1 MDTPMNRK
9 NTRELR
15 VYLRHRTEYYS
26 FCWAEFL
33 KDKSFS
39 IGINSHG
46 IIFDEYGTAVYR
58 GGNFTDHV
66 QTTVTR
72 GDISMRDAKDHHV
85 TFHPPRITQQSG
97 IVHIVAPNGKV
108 DEWPLDWFPITRA
121 QLLLYFTVAD
131 LRCLGQVTKPKRP
144 YRVVCVPSGICSL
157 RMELHIHPRQTSLSV
172 LHDPKA
178 LGNIHGFSPDYI
190 ASFKFYKD
198 DSCKT
203 CIYYVTDA
211 YV

>member
-1 MDTPMNRK
+1 MSGKKIRK
-9 NTRELR
+9 LR
-15 VYLRHRTEYYS
+15 IYLRHRAGYYP

-39 IGINSHG
+39 IGINHK
-46 IIFDEYGTAVYR
+46 IIFGEYGTAVYR
-58 GGNFTDHV
+58 GGNFTEHV

-72 GDISMRDAKDHHV
+72 GDISMKYAKDHHV

-108 DEWPLDWFPITRA
+108 DEWPLDWFPITRP
-121 QLLLYFTVAD
+121 QSLLYFTVAD
-131 LRCLGQVTKPKRP
+131 LRCLGQVSKPKRP

-157 RMELHIHPRQTSLSV
+157 RMELHIHPPLLVR
-172 LHDPKA
+172 HDPKA
-178 LGNIHGFSPDYI
+178 LGNIHGISSDYI

-198 DSCKT
+198 DSYKT
-203 CIYYVTDA
+203 CIYIATDA
-211 YV
+211 NV

>member
-1 MDTPMNRK
+1 MVTPMSSKKTRK
-9 NTRELR
+9 LR
-15 VYLRHRTEYYS
+15 VYLRQHTEYYL

-39 IGINSHG
+39 FGINSG
-46 IIFDEYGTAVYR
+46 IIFDEYGSAVYR
-58 GGNFTDHV
+58 GGHFTDHV

-72 GDISMRDAKDHHV
+72 GDISMKDAKDHHV
-85 TFHPPRITQQSG
+85 SFHPPRIKQQSG
-97 IVHIVAPNGKV
+97 IVHIVAANGKV
-108 DEWPLDWFPITRA
+108 DEWPLDWFPISRA
-121 QLLLYFTVAD
+121 QCLLLFTVAD

-144 YRVVCVPSGICSL
+144 YRVVWIPSGICSL
-157 RMELHIHPRQTSLSV
+157 RMELHIHPRQTSVSG

-190 ASFKFYKD
+190 ASFKFYQD
-198 DSCKT
+198 DSYTT
-203 CIYYVTDA
+203 CMYIASDA